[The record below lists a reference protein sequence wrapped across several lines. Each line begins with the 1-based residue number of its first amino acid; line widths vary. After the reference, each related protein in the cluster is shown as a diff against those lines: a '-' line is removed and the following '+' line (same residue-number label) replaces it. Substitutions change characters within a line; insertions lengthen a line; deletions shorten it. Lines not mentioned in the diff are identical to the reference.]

1 MITFDTSA
9 LLKSLQ
15 DAHADAKRRLEQM
28 VRGFAYEFSLRA
40 IENTPLGDS
49 ELYARYYRA
58 RVDLPQVE
66 GIARGNW
73 QFSTDSSFDLQIVAG
88 QFSGEQALGII
99 ENSSSSYRLGQ
110 TFYIG
115 NAAPYIND
123 LEYNRS
129 LQTNG
134 NGIMQPTLDDI
145 AGAYAV
151 DFQYQYNKN

>member
-1 MITFDTSA
+1 MITFDTAA

-28 VRGFAYEFSLRA
+28 VRGFAYEFSVRA

-49 ELYARYYRA
+49 EKYARYYQA
-58 RVDLPQVE
+58 RVNLPKVE

-73 QFSTDSSFDLQIVAG
+73 QFSTDSSFELQIVAG
-88 QFSGEQALGII
+88 RFSNEQALEII
-99 ENSSSSYRLGQ
+99 ENTSSGYRLGQ

-115 NAAPYIND
+115 NAAPYITH
-123 LEYNRS
+123 LEYNIS
-129 LQTNG
+129 T
-134 NGIMQPTLDDI
+134 GIMRPTIADI
-145 AGAYAV
+145 TGAFAV